1 MRFVTAVC
9 LLGLSGALAA
19 QEPGTSPSPPT
30 ASPAPREPAPP
41 AFTVTLGAGVFAGPN
56 YAGSDE
62 TRVLPLPIAGVD
74 YKNRVFL
81 GASPSGV
88 GAGIGVNLIRGRG
101 VTLTVGLGGSEPR
114 PEDRADALAGMDDR
128 RLGFAAVSGLNYQLG
143 PLSTGIVF
151 SAGLRDNAGMTG
163 TGNLGLTLPVTRR
176 IFLGLGGNVTVA
188 NRDAMFFEFGITPSQ
203 AQRRADLI
211 AGGDRRL
218 RPGDGVAYAPAAG
231 VRDVG
236 GTATLAYMLSRKWS
250 LFGFGALSRLSD
262 EAARSSLVRRRSAW
276 TTGAGIT
283 VRL

>member
-1 MRFVTAVC
+1 MRFVTVVG

-19 QEPGTSPSPPT
+19 QEPGTSASPQT

-41 AFTVTLGAGVFAGPN
+41 AFTVTLGAGVFAGPK

-62 TRVLPLPIAGVD
+62 TRVLPLPIVGVD

-88 GAGIGVNLIRGRG
+88 GAGIGVNLIRGRR

-114 PEDRADALAGMDDR
+114 PENRADALAGMDDR
-128 RLGFAAVSGLNYQLG
+128 RLGFTAVSGLNYQLG
-143 PLSTGIVF
+143 PLSAGIVF
-151 SAGLRDNAGMTG
+151 SAGLRDNAGVTG

-176 IFLGLGGNVTVA
+176 MFLGLGGNVTMA
-188 NRDAMFFEFGITPSQ
+188 NRDAMFFEFGITPAQ

-211 AGGDRRL
+211 TGGDRRL
-218 RPGDGVAYAPAAG
+218 QPGDGAAYAPAAG

-250 LFGFGALSRLSD
+250 LFGFGAVSRLSD

-283 VRL
+283 VRP